1 MKKID
6 KRVWWSLP
14 ILLGAYLIYRQF
26 SKQSVQEVAPVVKI
40 EEILQD
46 VNLNTKPTYSSTY
59 PLKNGSRDTGSPLAP
74 KGLVVVLQ
82 KLINT
87 RGYIPSSSKLAPYT
101 KLVEDGIF
109 GKKTEDAVNYWTG
122 KKSVDNESDLEALK
136 DALVTKIPFSNVK
149 TLF

>member
-6 KRVWWSLP
+6 NRVWWALP
-14 ILLGAYLIYRQF
+14 IIFGSYLIYRQF
-26 SKQSVQEVAPVVKI
+26 SKKNVEQAEPVAEIDKI
-40 EEILQD
+40 YQD
-46 VNLNTKPTYSSTY
+46 LNTKPTYTSTY

-87 RGYIPSSSKLAPYT
+87 RGYIPSSSKLAPFT

-109 GKKTEDAVNYWTG
+109 GKKTEEAVNYWTG

-136 DALVTKIPFSNVK
+136 DALVNKIPFSNVK

>member
-26 SKQSVQEVAPVVKI
+26 SKKSVEEVASVAKI
-40 EEILQD
+40 EEILKD
-46 VNLNTKPTYSSTY
+46 VNTKPTYSSTY
-59 PLKNGSRDTGSPLAP
+59 PLKSGSRDTGSPLAP
-74 KGLVVVLQ
+74 VGLVVVLQ

-87 RGYIPSSSKLAPYT
+87 RGYIPSSSKLAPFT

-109 GKKTEDAVNYWTG
+109 GAKTEQAVFYWTG
-122 KKSVDNESDLEALK
+122 KKSIDNESDLEALK
-136 DALVTKIPFSNVK
+136 DSLVNKIPFSNVK

>member
-6 KRVWWSLP
+6 NRVWWALP

-26 SKQSVQEVAPVVKI
+26 SKGSVQEVAPVAEIDKI
-40 EEILQD
+40 YQD
-46 VNLNTKPTYSSTY
+46 LNTKPTFSSTY

-87 RGYIPSSSKLAPYT
+87 RGYIPSSSKLAPFT

-109 GKKTEDAVNYWTG
+109 GKKTEEAVNYWTG

-136 DALVTKIPFSNVK
+136 DALVNKIPFSNVK

>member
-26 SKQSVQEVAPVVKI
+26 YKKSVEEVASVAKI
-40 EEILQD
+40 EEIL
-46 VNLNTKPTYSSTY
+46 NEINIKPTYISTY
-59 PLKNGSRDTGSPLAP
+59 PLKNGSRDNGSPSNP
-74 KGLVVVLQ
+74 KGLVAVLQ

-87 RGYIPSSSKLAPYT
+87 RGYIPSSSKLAPFI

-109 GKKTEDAVNYWTG
+109 GKKTEEAVIYWTG
-122 KKSVDNESDLEALK
+122 KKSIDNESDLEALK
-136 DALVTKIPFSNVK
+136 DSLVNKIPFSNVK

>member
-26 SKQSVQEVAPVVKI
+26 SKKSVQQEVAPVAKI
-40 EEILQD
+40 EEIFQD
-46 VNLNTKPTYSSTY
+46 LNTKPTYSSTY

-74 KGLVVVLQ
+74 MGLVVVLQ

-109 GKKTEDAVNYWTG
+109 GKKTEEAVSYWTG
-122 KKSVDNESDLEALK
+122 KKSIDNESDLEALK
-136 DALVTKIPFSNVK
+136 DSLVNKLPFSNVK